1 MLEQYQKLFSRIKS
15 KSKMTTISF
24 KFPIMSKKA
33 LISQIKLR
41 DSKILC
47 TKEINLEVSN
57 RLNFMITMWRSMK
70 KLLLNK
76 SI

>member
-1 MLEQYQKLFSRIKS
+1 
-15 KSKMTTISF
+15 MTTISF